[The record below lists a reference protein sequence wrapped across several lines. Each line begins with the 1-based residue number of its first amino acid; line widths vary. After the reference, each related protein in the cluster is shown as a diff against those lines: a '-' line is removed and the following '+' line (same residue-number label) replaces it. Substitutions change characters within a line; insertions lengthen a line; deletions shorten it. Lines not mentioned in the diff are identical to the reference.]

1 LTRSTVNLPHS
12 RRPRPGR
19 RMPTSIVIVISL
31 WALGGAALLSSVLL
45 PLFLN
50 SKTLT
55 LAAVQQNQSWPN
67 QSYRQAGTPSSTKLA
82 FASLPGFTRS
92 TVQRTYAL
100 ITPESHVYQRN
111 PLVDDGST
119 AHLISPAMGANFA
132 MYYVR
137 LGSQGRLSSPKDVGI
152 ERFVICLDGRV
163 RVKASAGAG
172 AEETDSVV
180 EVGGFSYMPANASY
194 VIQNDMKHKN
204 DIDKTVLLVFER
216 ENKILGVNAG
226 YRFGEID
233 EQPILPSSP
242 EVFTL
247 RKLMPDTPEY
257 DFNIHV
263 MDFRPGEHLQV
274 KEVHY
279 NQHGLLMVSGGG
291 VYRLGDDWY
300 PVTAGDVIWMAPFV
314 PQWYGALGGETTR
327 YILYKDT
334 TVDPVLGA

>member
-1 LTRSTVNLPHS
+1 
-12 RRPRPGR
+12 
-19 RMPTSIVIVISL
+19 MPIFSFFSL
-31 WALGGAALLSSVLL
+31 WALGGAALL
-45 PLFLN
+45 PLFWN
-50 SKTLT
+50 FKVM
-55 LAAVQQNQSWPN
+55 AATQSWP
-67 QSYRQAGTPSSTKLA
+67 YGQAGTPSSTNLA
-82 FASLPGFTRS
+82 YASLPGFTRS

-137 LGSQGRLSSPKDVGI
+137 LGPQGRLSSPKDAGI

-172 AEETDSVV
+172 AGAGAEETDSVV
-180 EVGGFSYMPANASY
+180 EVGGFSYMPANESY

-216 ENKILGVNAG
+216 KNKILGVNAG
-226 YRFGEID
+226 YLFGEVD